1 MLRGEYQSLGAL
13 MLEWL
18 TNPWVIIIIVVS
30 VVVGNIAALKQTA
43 NMDLTGRNK
52 TEKDL
57 DKLNQL
63 DKQNQEKAQE
73 DKSTENK
80 DT

>member
-1 MLRGEYQSLGAL
+1 

-18 TNPWVIIIIVVS
+18 INPWVIIIIVIS

-52 TEKDL
+52 TKKDL

-63 DKQNQEKAQE
+63 NKQNQEKAQKDE
-73 DKSTENK
+73 STENK